1 MGSTGRTV
9 CQGLGVRP
17 EVVNGARQGRGKTS
31 ARAGRVQVY
40 SLQRREDGWGES
52 DELQV
57 ADVGRGK
64 AEGSPGTGCAGGSEV
79 RWPGVSVWLALAQER
94 WGARNRVATLVVLC
108 TV

>member
-40 SLQRREDGWGES
+40 SES
-52 DELQV
+52 DELRV

-79 RWPGVSVWLALAQER
+79 RWPGVSVWLSLAQER